1 MLAGIPNSPPTFDPD
16 AVDEDEEDADLKE
29 LNSQLDILTTVFPHV
44 QPEVFREML
53 VSFSEDSRLHVIT
66 EALLKKQ
73 DKWVRG
79 RRRAPPVVVG
89 PNKDESEACA
99 RLPTTEKFRSEIY
112 KTAAKEALYAEFKGL
127 SHSTIKAVLAESNYS
142 YSRARPALLAV
153 SSKSWRF
160 SVTNFFTRRKVPSED
175 DHPLIEWQKQD
186 PNGGRPLAPR
196 LIATNCSELNKELYH
211 TLVVPIMAKQTKE
224 QLQKDRVIANAI
236 NDEEAES
243 AGEMYDCEC
252 CFTPSSFEQMTVCG
266 SSSHWICFRCVR
278 FAVNEALYGQGW
290 ARSINMERHTLNCLA
305 PVADGSCEGFISQES
320 VQRALLEE
328 PDGQTTLSKLQQRAA
343 NDVLLKSQLL
353 LTHCPFCHYAEVDD
367 ISLTLRHPA
376 PRWLSKNLVRVTGG
390 CVAAVVFFLS
400 PFLSPIVF
408 LAVAAIGTLQL
419 IFNFNN
425 KSLLNPLHE
434 SKARVLRRR
443 MGRRFRCQNPD
454 CGRDSCVSCAAEWRD
469 PHTCHAKALVS
480 LRQYVENAISN
491 AIKRTCP
498 RCHVSFVKDS
508 GCNKLVCPCGFT
520 MCYVCRASIKADE
533 GYNHFCTHFR
543 ERVGQRC
550 LECDKCDLYQVDDVD
565 AIAQR
570 VAVRAEGEWRQMNQL
585 CGKEGVG
592 RGKSEEFVRVVGK
605 RPWEVM
611 LDKAVNAVYV

>member
-1 MLAGIPNSPPTFDPD
+1 MLAGIPNSLPTFDPD

-73 DKWVRG
+73 DRWVRG

-89 PNKDESEACA
+89 PNNAESEACA

-236 NDEEAES
+236 NDEQAES

-305 PVADGSCEGFISQES
+305 PGFISQES

-343 NDVLLKSQLL
+343 NDVLLKSQLP

-390 CVAAVVFFLS
+390 
-400 PFLSPIVF
+400 
-408 LAVAAIGTLQL
+408 
-419 IFNFNN
+419 
-425 KSLLNPLHE
+425 LLNPLHE
-434 SKARVLRRR
+434 SKSRVLRRR

-520 MCYVCRASIKADE
+520 ICYVCRASIKADE